1 MFRSSVT
8 HKVLFAVLAAVCLIF
23 AFTVPHTALADI
35 PEEADQAFDDM
46 LTKLRKD
53 GVLSSTDGTS
63 TYWGDYTDEWAQIGW
78 YQWVTFEHAER
89 FVFSAN
95 VSWESASQTP
105 NNFESGCG
113 LMFNIGNGN
122 SNHMLASIRMDGMIY
137 FNGVRNNNYLSY
149 GTYRYG
155 KNSIK
160 GSADFVVV
168 DDRDRATVYVDG
180 ERIVRKADLPVMGD
194 GIGLSTLSGTNKDF
208 GTRCTWKDIFVY
220 TW

>member
-1 MFRSSVT
+1 MFRSSAT
-8 HKVLFAVLAAVCLIF
+8 HKVLYAVLAAVCLIF
-23 AFTVPHTALADI
+23 AFAAPHTVLADI

-78 YQWVTFEHAER
+78 YQWITFEHAER

-95 VSWESASQTP
+95 VSWDSASQTP

-122 SNHMLASIRMDGMIY
+122 SNHMMAAIRMDGMID
-137 FNGVRNNNYLSY
+137 FSGIRNNNYLSY

-160 GSADFVVV
+160 GSADYVVV
-168 DDRDRATVYVDG
+168 VDRDRATVYVNG

-194 GIGLSTLSGTNKDF
+194 GIGLCTLSGTNKDF
-208 GTRCTWKDIFVY
+208 GTRCIWKDIFVY